1 MEADLM
7 SELQERALALV
18 TDDWTPTIEIA
29 EALGRNH
36 CFTYRMLQKWEKYR
50 MVERR
55 LVNRDR
61 AGRGMRVEAEWRRKA

>member
-1 MEADLM
+1 M

-36 CFTYRMLQKWEKYR
+36 CFVYRMLQKWEKYR

-61 AGRGMRVEAEWRRKA
+61 EGRGMRVEAEWRRKS